1 MSINTRQLKTIGID
15 ARFYGPLGKGLGRY
29 TQEIV
34 DRIIS
39 FNQLDNFFKF
49 VIFLSPE
56 NYDDFQTESPTVK
69 KVLVKARWYSLA
81 EQWQLPWHW
90 YQEKIDLMHFPHF
103 NVPLFTPG
111 RFIVTIH
118 DLILTKFPSQR
129 ASTLSPLKYWFK
141 DFIYHLV
148 ISSAVKNS
156 RKILTVSE
164 FTKQDI
170 VRYFRTDPAKIVVT
184 YEGAAQLSPLTDSS
198 RELTV
203 GETGRFVQLQI
214 NKPFLLY
221 VGNAYPHKNLEKF
234 LETFVELSSHRPDLQ
249 LALVGKIDYFYSRL
263 QKYAGDL
270 GLTGGPGIKP
280 KVFFLGYVPDTD
292 LEKLYQQA
300 VIYVF
305 PSLYEGFGLPPLEA
319 MAHNCPVASSNRASM
334 PEILGSAA
342 AYFDPEN
349 KDDIIKIISKLLDDE
364 AWRGRLI
371 KEGAA
376 RVKLYSWESCAAAT
390 YNIYQELIV

>member
-1 MSINTRQLKTIGID
+1 MPVNKRQLKTIGID

-34 DRIIS
+34 DRIINL
-39 FNQLDNFFKF
+39 NQLDNFFNF
-49 VIFLSPE
+49 IIFLSPE
-56 NYDDFQTESPTVK
+56 NYDDFQIKSPAVK

-81 EQWQLPWHW
+81 EQWQLPWYW
-90 YQEKIDLMHFPHF
+90 YREKVDLMHFPHF

-141 DFIYHLV
+141 DFVYRLV

-156 RKILTVSE
+156 RKILAVSE

-170 VRYFRTDPAKIVVT
+170 IRYFKIDPAKIVVT
-184 YEGAAQLSPLTDSS
+184 YEGAAQLSPLAGLP
-198 RELTV
+198 RNLTA
-203 GETGRFVQLQI
+203 GETGRFAQLQI
-214 NKPFLLY
+214 NQPFLLY

-234 LETFVELSSHRPDLQ
+234 LEIFVELSSHRPNLQ

-263 QKYAGDL
+263 QRYAVDL
-270 GLTGGPGIKP
+270 GLTGGLSIKP
-280 KVFFLGYVPDTD
+280 KVFFLGYVPDAD

-300 VIYVF
+300 AVYVF

-334 PEILGSAA
+334 PEILGEAA

-349 KDDIIKIISKLLDDE
+349 KDDIIKIILELLDNK
-364 AWRGRLI
+364 AWRDHLI
-371 KEGAA
+371 KEGAT
-376 RVKLYSWESCAAAT
+376 RVTLYSWARCATET
-390 YNIYQELIV
+390 YNIYQELTV